1 MPNQV
6 EQALSL
12 LDPEFL
18 RRLERLALVVHRVRL
33 GINKGERDSKRKGIS
48 IEFADYRNYVQGD
61 DLRFV
66 DWNIYGRLDD
76 LYLKLFREQ
85 EDLTL
90 HLLIDASPSMSFG
103 NPRKIEFAGKLSA
116 ALGYIALV
124 GYDRVSVEAFCET
137 VRPMRPCRG
146 RASAG
151 KLFGYI
157 DSIVT
162 SGGTNLE
169 RAVHSYILR
178 NRAKGVTV
186 LISDFFDPEG
196 YEGSIRRLIQSG
208 SDLYVVHVMAPE
220 EIDPEL
226 SGDLKLVDCE
236 TQGTAEISVSRAL
249 LKRYGNNR
257 DAFCQGLRDFCRA
270 RGIGCFFASSAT
282 DVERLTL
289 DVLRRGGMLK

>member
-6 EQALSL
+6 EGATSL

-18 RRLERLALVVHRVRL
+18 RRLERLAFVAHRVRL

-90 HLLIDASPSMSFG
+90 HLLIDASPSMGYG
-103 NPRKIEFAGKLSA
+103 NPRKVEFAAKLAA

-124 GYDRVSVEAFCET
+124 SYDRVSVEAFCET
-137 VRPMRPCRG
+137 VRRTRPCRG

-151 KLFGYI
+151 KFFGYV
-157 DSIVT
+157 DSIAV
-162 SGGTNLE
+162 SGDTNLE
-169 RAVHSYILR
+169 KFIHSYVLR

-186 LISDFFDPEG
+186 LISDFFDPNG
-196 YEGSIRRLIQSG
+196 YEGAIRRLIQFG
-208 SDLYVVHVMAPE
+208 SDVYVVHVMAPE

-226 SGDLKLVDCE
+226 SGDLRLVDCE
-236 TQGTAEISVSRAL
+236 TKGTTEISVSRAL
-249 LKRYGNNR
+249 LKRYQKNR
-257 DAFCQGLRDFCRA
+257 EAFCEGLRAYCRA
-270 RGIGCFFASSAT
+270 RGIGYFFVSSAA

-289 DVLRRGGMLK
+289 DVLRRGGVLK